1 MNDQC
6 SPEKIIQKAASKETC
21 KLDKAVDDEKINL
34 TKSLPEH
41 ELELRRQEIKEL
53 EETHKLR
60 LGYANKIFWPCLF
73 FKKGKFSY
81 SLPPDQ
87 YFAPYKNKENS
98 KGFF

>member
-1 MNDQC
+1 LNDQC

-53 EETHKLR
+53 
-60 LGYANKIFWPCLF
+60 FV
-73 FKKGKFSY
+73 
-81 SLPPDQ
+81 
-87 YFAPYKNKENS
+87 
-98 KGFF
+98 